1 MSDAS
6 EDRRRA
12 FLSRLSALE
21 MTVAQVAR
29 LSGVPAT
36 TLYSYK
42 DGKARSLS
50 GINQEKIAS
59 ALQLS
64 VDDLFRSA
72 PHSIRAVGVWGKVGA
87 RAEVYPLSD
96 YANAPMYEVALPPT
110 LDPGEEYVAFEI
122 EGFSMPPAEPGWVVL
137 FRKVEAQPEDLINTP
152 VLVDTKDGR
161 RLFKRLRKGYA
172 PGLYNL
178 ESWDGSPLMEN
189 VEITT
194 VLPFAALTPGRRAR

>member
-1 MSDAS
+1 MKAAIES
-6 EDRRRA
+6 RRRA
-12 FLSRLSALE
+12 FFSTLQDRGL
-21 MTVAQVAR
+21 TVAELAR
-29 LSGVPAT
+29 RSGIPPS
-36 TLYSYK
+36 TLYSYR
-42 DGKARSLS
+42 DGKAQSLN

-59 ALQLS
+59 ALNMT
-64 VDDLFRSA
+64 VDELFREA
-72 PHSIRAVGVWGKVGA
+72 PQSTREIGVWGKIGA

-96 YANAPMYEVALPPT
+96 YASAPMYEVALPPT

-137 FRKVEAQPEDLINTP
+137 FRKIEARPEDLINSP

-161 RLFKRLRKGYA
+161 RLFKRLRRGYED
-172 PGLYNL
+172 GLYNL

-194 VLPFAALTPGRRAR
+194 VLPFAALTPGRKAR